1 MYYRIHTAYAEP
13 RSCVALRHQE
23 GTSNTAHAAGR
34 HADTD
39 AEVVADA
46 EPPNTH
52 TQKQVSKVCANA
64 ATSERMNRNHGMS
77 DL

>member
-1 MYYRIHTAYAEP
+1 MYYRIHTAYAAFVCGAAAPGHFSNCTP
-13 RSCVALRHQE
+13 R
-23 GTSNTAHAAGR
+23 R

-46 EPPNTH
+46 EPPNTQK
-52 TQKQVSKVCANA
+52 QKQVSKVCANA
-64 ATSERMNRNHGMS
+64 ATSDRMNRNHGMS